1 MPIDE
6 IKITIEVAQNVPYS
20 TIVMVYNNSNK
31 NNDLTTT
38 TFWTRLNKIMI
49 NTLLIISYYY

>member
-31 NNDLTTT
+31 
-38 TFWTRLNKIMI
+38 K
-49 NTLLIISYYY
+49 